1 MSFLTIDRE
10 KCNQDGIC
18 VDECPTRIIALD
30 SGDGYP
36 EPIQDADKYCLA
48 CGHCVTVCPK
58 DALSLNWLDP
68 DACPPVKKEM
78 IFSPEQAEQFIR
90 SRRSIRTFRDKAV
103 ERDKL
108 EKLIEIACYAPSAK
122 NMQPWHWIVIE
133 DSKEVRRLAGMV
145 IKWMR
150 GVIEKN
156 RELAEDVGFTRVVK
170 SWENGDERIC
180 RGAPHVIVV
189 HGDKNWAFGV
199 EDCTLALS
207 YLDLY
212 ASNLGLG
219 TCWGGYFYSAAN
231 QYKPLFKELGV
242 PDDHRVYG
250 AMMVGYRKYHYHRLP
265 KRKPP
270 VVIWK

>member
-1 MSFLTIDRE
+1 MLGSTRYADILELSSGVGNLLEEVPGDLA
-10 KCNQDGIC
+10 
-18 VDECPTRIIALD
+18 DEEIVLLLK
-30 SGDGYP
+30 
-36 EPIQDADKYCLA
+36 IQAWK
-48 CGHCVTVCPK
+48 
-58 DALSLNWLDP
+58 LS
-68 DACPPVKKEM
+68 
-78 IFSPEQAEQFIR
+78 
-90 SRRSIRTFRDKAV
+90 
-103 ERDKL
+103 
-108 EKLIEIACYAPSAK
+108 
-122 NMQPWHWIVIE
+122 
-133 DSKEVRRLAGMV
+133 
-145 IKWMR
+145 
-150 GVIEKN
+150 
-156 RELAEDVGFTRVVK
+156 ELAEDVGFTRVVK

-212 ASNLGLG
+212 ASNMGLG